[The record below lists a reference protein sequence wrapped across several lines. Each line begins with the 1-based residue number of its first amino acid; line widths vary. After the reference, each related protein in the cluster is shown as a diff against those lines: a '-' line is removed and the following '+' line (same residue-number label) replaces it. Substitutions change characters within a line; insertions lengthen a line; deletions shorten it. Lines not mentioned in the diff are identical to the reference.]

1 MSRLLILIMSL
12 LAAPRLAAM
21 SAPGAAP
28 FAAKADR
35 APLAA
40 VKLSPRLDS
49 LRAMTRLFSAEAE
62 RLRAGNEAQR
72 EQLQARVERMTADLA
87 EARSISPETAN
98 RLNEMARRMAEAEAR
113 APETADRLGEMAERT
128 AETLEIDPEV
138 MARIREMAES
148 GHASRSDDPQAI
160 ESPASRAAEAE
171 AARPTT
177 VRAAD
182 APDVAYSFDHYAT
195 NSKMERSFI
204 SESMLQAMA
213 RAGKLNFSHWN
224 VTALAPR
231 LTSVLSL
238 HTHSRSTTKLVR
250 ADVQKVVARKKYDC
264 VLQTSQGDV
273 EIYVYARRRRKVI
286 AELIIFRFRS
296 DYCSRVFQLTGS
308 MKDGDV
314 AALMKLRD

>member
-12 LAAPRLAAM
+12 LAAPRLAAT

-87 EARSISPETAN
+87 EARSISPETA
-98 RLNEMARRMAEAEAR
+98 
-113 APETADRLGEMAERT
+113 DRLSEMAERA
-128 AETLEIDPEV
+128 AETLEIDPEA
-138 MARIREMAES
+138 MARIREMAEN
-148 GHASRSDDPQAI
+148 GHASRSDEPQAI
-160 ESPASRAAEAE
+160 ESPASRAAEAA

-238 HTHSRSTTKLVR
+238 HTHSRSTTKLVK